1 VKNKSFLK
9 LILTLA
15 LSFNLTSWSQI
26 TTAGDIAFTAINV
39 DGDDDFAF
47 VALVDISANTTLYF
61 TDKTWDNTNSIFIN
75 SGSDGFLSWN
85 SGASVIKAGTVVVF
99 TDTDNSANPRYGA
112 SVGTLSS
119 PENVILVATGETL
132 FAYLGTDQ
140 NTPTTFIAG
149 IKNATLTAGELTGTG
164 LTAGTNFL
172 EFNPTTSP
180 DGGYYSASRT
190 SQTVYSNYLS
200 LINNKTNWTRQTTNG
215 EAILPIS
222 TTGFTISTTTWTGT
236 NSTDWTVSANWNN
249 GVPDNS
255 FQVVIPNV
263 TNKPIINSGTNYTV
277 GNLTIDAGS
286 SLTINAGKGLTVSG
300 TLNNNGTFTVN
311 SDATTGGSL
320 IVTESAAGSI
330 TYNRYITGVDKWHL
344 ISAPVGGQSINGF
357 VTNTGNNVGTSGV
370 NYSVTPYDNSFSK
383 GSASAWTHWT
393 TDGSGGGNMSGAG
406 NFITGKGYEI
416 LTTADGT
423 VAFTG
428 TVSTSDVSIA
438 VTKPAS
444 NNAWNLIGNP
454 FPSSIFANSAAS
466 EANNFISINASALD
480 ASYQAIYLWNPGAGS
495 YDLINQASGA
505 TYIAPGQGFFVKS
518 ISGGSTVNF
527 TTAMR
532 INQSSVTFQKLTVKE
547 PPSIMLIVSNDVG
560 KIRTTTIKY
569 MANATLGLDPGYDA
583 GRFDAGADGFGIYS
597 RLVNDNGIDFMQQ
610 VLPDSVYDTT
620 VIPIGLEANLGA
632 QITFKAQ
639 ISNLPVGKKVYLE
652 DRLLG
657 LFTELNDTDKRYTI
671 SLTSDANGVGRF
683 YLYTL
688 DNLSTLAVKDTKT
701 SKFKVI
707 SQPQIQSIRIIGDL
721 KQKATLKLYD
731 SLGRFIYTTKLDIT
745 ADQNVSLPRMTKGVY
760 FIKIQSSNINYSTK
774 IAWY

>member
-1 VKNKSFLK
+1 MKNKSFLI
-9 LILTLA
+9 LALTLV

-47 VALVDISANTTLYF
+47 VTLVDISANTTLYF
-61 TDKTWDNTNSIFIN
+61 TDKTWDATNSVFTD

-132 FAYLGTDQ
+132 LAYLGTDQ

-190 SQTVYSNYLS
+190 SQTVYSDYLS
-200 LINNKTNWTRQTTNG
+200 LINNKTNWTRQTSNG

-236 NSTDWTVSANWNN
+236 NSTDWTVAGNWNN
-249 GVPDNS
+249 GIPDNS

-286 SLTINAGKGLTVSG
+286 SLILNAGKGLTISG
-300 TLNNNGTFTVN
+300 DLTNNGTFIVN
-311 SDATTGGSL
+311 SDATANGSL
-320 IVTESAAGSI
+320 IVTGATIGNV
-330 TYNRYITGVDKWHL
+330 TYNRYMTGVDKWHL
-344 ISAPVGGQSINGF
+344 ISAPVGGQSINSF
-357 VTNTGNNVGTSGV
+357 ATNASNNVGTSGV
-370 NYSVTPYDNSFSK
+370 NYSVTPYDNSFAK

-393 TDGSGGGNMSGAG
+393 SDGSGGGNMSGAG
-406 NFITGKGYEI
+406 NFIAGKGYEI

-428 TVSTSDVSIA
+428 TVAVADVSIV
-438 VTKPAS
+438 VTNPAS

-454 FPSSIFANSAAS
+454 FPSSIFANSAANT
-466 EANNFISINASALD
+466 ANNFISLNASALD
-480 ASYQAIYLWNPGAGS
+480 ASFQAIYLWNPISSS
-495 YDLINQASGA
+495 YDLINQSSGA

-518 ISGGSTVNF
+518 VLGGSTVNF

-532 INQSSVTFQKLTVKE
+532 TNQSSVTFQKMAVQE
-547 PPSIMLIVSNDVG
+547 PPSIRLIVSNDAG
-560 KIRTTTIKY
+560 KTRTTTIKY
-569 MANATLGLDPGYDA
+569 MPNATLGLDPGYDA
-583 GRFDAGADGFGIYS
+583 GRFDANGGGFGIYS
-597 RLVNDNGIDFMQQ
+597 RLVNDNGINFMLQ
-610 VLPDSVYDTT
+610 VLPDSIYDTT
-620 VIPIGLEANLGA
+620 VIPIGLEAAAGTQLS
-632 QITFKAQ
+632 FKAQ
-639 ISNLPVGKKVYLE
+639 VSGLPLRKKVYLE
-652 DRLLG
+652 DRLSG
-657 LFTELNDTDKRYTI
+657 LLTELNDTDKHYTMT
-671 SLTSDANGVGRF
+671 LTSDVNGVGRF
-683 YLYTL
+683 YLHTL
-688 DNLSTLAVKDTKT
+688 DNLSTLAVKDVKN
-701 SKFKVI
+701 SKFKII
-707 SQPQIQSIRIIGDL
+707 SQPQIQNIRIIGNL

-731 SLGRFIYTTKLDIT
+731 SLGRFIYATKLNIAT
-745 ADQNVSLPRMTKGVY
+745 NQNVSLPCIAKGIY
-760 FIKIQSSNINYSTK
+760 FIRIQSSNINYSTK
-774 IAWY
+774 IVWY